1 MVKDST
7 FTFNILQNFWIGIYH
22 LIYKKKRNPALWL
35 DSASHAPSIEYINMV
50 DQMLLNDQLIAKYNP
65 EQNEV
70 EIFNVDDLSA
80 GNTDMICLADMLNEL
95 VDEMIRRG
103 YDPET
108 IVFSMD
114 KPFNSMK
121 ALKSLRH

>member
-1 MVKDST
+1 MASRT
-7 FTFNILQNFWIGIYH
+7 LPREYFN
-22 LIYKKKRNPALWL
+22 R
-35 DSASHAPSIEYINMV
+35 V
-50 DQMLLNDQLIAKYNP
+50 DEMLLNDQVIAKYNR

-70 EIFNVDDLSA
+70 EIFNVEDTRS
-80 GNTDMICLADMLNEL
+80 GNSDMVCLANMLNEL

-114 KPFNSMK
+114 KPWGASGATK
-121 ALKSLRH
+121 H

>member
-1 MVKDST
+1 MVNDST
-7 FTFNILQNFWIGIYH
+7 FTINILQIFWIGIYH
-22 LIYKKKRNPALWL
+22 LIYKKERI
-35 DSASHAPSIEYINMV
+35 SAPPLGLASRTPSIEYCNMV

-80 GNTDMICLADMLNEL
+80 ENTDMICLADMLNEL

>member
-1 MVKDST
+1 LASRT
-7 FTFNILQNFWIGIYH
+7 LQ
-22 LIYKKKRNPALWL
+22 R
-35 DSASHAPSIEYINMV
+35 EYRNMV
-50 DQMLLNDQLIAKYNP
+50 DQMLLNDQVVAKYNR

-70 EIFNVDDLSA
+70 EIFNVEDTSSQ
-80 GNTDMICLADMLNEL
+80 NSDMVCLANMLNEL

-114 KPFNSMK
+114 KPWS
-121 ALKSLRH
+121 ASTATQH

>member
-1 MVKDST
+1 MASRT
-7 FTFNILQNFWIGIYH
+7 LPREYFNG
-22 LIYKKKRNPALWL
+22 
-35 DSASHAPSIEYINMV
+35 V
-50 DQMLLNDQLIAKYNP
+50 DEMLLNDQVIAKYNR

-70 EIFNVDDLSA
+70 EIFNVEDTSSQ
-80 GNTDMICLADMLNEL
+80 NSDMVCLANMLNEL

-114 KPFNSMK
+114 KPWS
-121 ALKSLRH
+121 ASTATQH

>member
-1 MVKDST
+1 
-7 FTFNILQNFWIGIYH
+7 L
-22 LIYKKKRNPALWL
+22 
-35 DSASHAPSIEYINMV
+35 ASRTLSREYCNMV
-50 DQMLLNDQLIAKYNP
+50 DQMLLNDQVIAKYNA

-70 EIFNVDDLSA
+70 EIFNVDDTSS
-80 GNTDMICLADMLNEL
+80 GNSDMVCLANMLNEL

-114 KPFNSMK
+114 KPWS
-121 ALKSLRH
+121 ASTATQH

>member
-1 MVKDST
+1 M
-7 FTFNILQNFWIGIYH
+7 
-22 LIYKKKRNPALWL
+22 
-35 DSASHAPSIEYINMV
+35 ASRTLSREYCNMV
-50 DQMLLNDQLIAKYNP
+50 DQMLLNDQVIAKYNA

-70 EIFNVDDLSA
+70 EIFNVDDTSSE
-80 GNTDMICLADMLNEL
+80 NSDMVCLANMLNEL

-114 KPFNSMK
+114 KPWS
-121 ALKSLRH
+121 ASTATQH

>member
-1 MVKDST
+1 MP
-7 FTFNILQNFWIGIYH
+7 
-22 LIYKKKRNPALWL
+22 R
-35 DSASHAPSIEYINMV
+35 EYCNMV
-50 DQMLLNDQLIAKYNP
+50 DQMLLNDQVVAKYNR

-70 EIFNVDDLSA
+70 EIFNVEDTSSE
-80 GNTDMICLADMLNEL
+80 NSDMICLANMLNEL

-114 KPFNSMK
+114 KPWS
-121 ALKSLRH
+121 ASTATQH

>member
-1 MVKDST
+1 
-7 FTFNILQNFWIGIYH
+7 
-22 LIYKKKRNPALWL
+22 
-35 DSASHAPSIEYINMV
+35 MV
-50 DQMLLNDQLIAKYNP
+50 DHMLLNDQLIAKYNR

-80 GNTDMICLADMLNEL
+80 ENYDMVCLADMLNEI
-95 VDEMIRRG
+95 VDEMSRRG

-114 KPFNSMK
+114 KPFNPMK
-121 ALKSLRH
+121 ALTSLQH

>member
-1 MVKDST
+1 LVSCTLAD
-7 FTFNILQNFWIGIYH
+7 
-22 LIYKKKRNPALWL
+22 
-35 DSASHAPSIEYINMV
+35 EYCNMV
-50 DQMLLNDQLIAKYNP
+50 DQILLHGQVVAKYNR

-70 EIFNVDDLSA
+70 EIFNVEDTRSA
-80 GNTDMICLADMLNEL
+80 NSDMVCLANMLNEL

-114 KPFNSMK
+114 KPWSASM
-121 ALKSLRH
+121 AIRH

>member
-1 MVKDST
+1 M
-7 FTFNILQNFWIGIYH
+7 
-22 LIYKKKRNPALWL
+22 
-35 DSASHAPSIEYINMV
+35 ASRTLSREYCNMV
-50 DQMLLNDQLIAKYNP
+50 DQMLLNDQVIAKYNA

-70 EIFNVDDLSA
+70 EIFNVEDNSSE
-80 GNTDMICLADMLNEL
+80 NSDMVCLANMLNEL

-114 KPFNSMK
+114 KPWS
-121 ALKSLRH
+121 ASTATQH

>member
-1 MVKDST
+1 
-7 FTFNILQNFWIGIYH
+7 
-22 LIYKKKRNPALWL
+22 
-35 DSASHAPSIEYINMV
+35 MV
-50 DQMLLNDQLIAKYNP
+50 DQMLLHDQVVAKYNR

-70 EIFNVDDLSA
+70 EIFNVEGA
-80 GNTDMICLADMLNEL
+80 GSESSDMICLANMLNEL

-114 KPFNSMK
+114 KPWS
-121 ALKSLRH
+121 ASTGTQH

>member
-1 MVKDST
+1 MV
-7 FTFNILQNFWIGIYH
+7 
-22 LIYKKKRNPALWL
+22 
-35 DSASHAPSIEYINMV
+35 E
-50 DQMLLNDQLIAKYNP
+50 QMLLNDQVVAKYNR

-70 EIFNVDDLSA
+70 EIFNVEDTSSQ
-80 GNTDMICLADMLNEL
+80 NSDMVCLANMLNEL

-114 KPFNSMK
+114 KPWS
-121 ALKSLRH
+121 ASTATQH